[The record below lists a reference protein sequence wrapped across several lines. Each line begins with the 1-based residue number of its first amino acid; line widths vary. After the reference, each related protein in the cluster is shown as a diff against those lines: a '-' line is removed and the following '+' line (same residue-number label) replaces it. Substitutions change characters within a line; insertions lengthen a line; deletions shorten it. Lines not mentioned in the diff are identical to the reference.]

1 MMCNLVI
8 LNIHGCFILSS
19 TELNQILID
28 TYKFGLMSASVYFS
42 MTVIEVTVIRFMTI
56 FVWRRVPPI
65 EDQFAV
71 TFLTVLNIF
80 VSVMV
85 GGSRFHTK
93 EDLMYDAK
101 FLGAD
106 PLMVPEASL
115 NMK

>member
-1 MMCNLVI
+1 MMCNMVF

-19 TELNQILID
+19 TELNQFLID
-28 TYKFGLMSASVYFS
+28 LYKFGVMSASAYFS

-71 TFLTVLNIF
+71 TFLTLLNIF

-85 GGSRFHTK
+85 GGSRFHTR
-93 EDLMYDAK
+93 EDLTYDAR

-106 PLMVPEASL
+106 PFMVPEATL

>member
-1 MMCNLVI
+1 MILNLVL
-8 LNIHGCFILSS
+8 LNIQGCFIFTS
-19 TELNQILID
+19 TELNQFLID
-28 TYKFGLMSASVYFS
+28 LYKFGVMSASVYFS
-42 MTVIEVTVIRFMTI
+42 MTVIEVTIIRFLTI

-106 PLMVPEASL
+106 PLVAPKASL